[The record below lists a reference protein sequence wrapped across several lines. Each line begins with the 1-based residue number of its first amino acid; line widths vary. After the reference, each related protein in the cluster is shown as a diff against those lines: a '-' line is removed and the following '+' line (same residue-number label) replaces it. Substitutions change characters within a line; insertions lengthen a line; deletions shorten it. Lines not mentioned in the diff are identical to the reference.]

1 MMKLFTTTSSPIGT
15 LSIAAEDGFITD
27 IIFGSRVQDA
37 AFGTCEI
44 LDTAV
49 SQLNEYFEKT
59 RTKFDLPLKFGGT
72 AFQNSVW
79 RELLSIPYGET
90 IYYKTLAERVGNGKA
105 CRAVGMAN
113 NKNPIPIVIPC
124 HRVVGANGSLT
135 GYASGLDVKKF
146 LLELE
151 QKQELF

>member
-1 MMKLFTTTSSPIGT
+1 MKIFKTISTPIGDI
-15 LSIAAEDGFITD
+15 SIAADYDCITN
-27 IIFGSRVQDA
+27 IIFGSLVPDA
-37 AFGTCEI
+37 KAITS
-44 LDTAV
+44 AV
-49 SQLNEYFEKT
+49 LEKAASQLLEYFAGT
-59 RTKFDLPLKFGGT
+59 RKIFDLPLKFGGT
-72 AFQNSVW
+72 AFQNRVW

-90 IYYKTLAERVGNGKA
+90 ISYKTLAERTGNAKA

-124 HRVVGANGSLT
+124 HRVIGADGKLT
-135 GYASGLDVKKF
+135 GYASGLDIKKF

>member
-1 MMKLFTTTSSPIGT
+1 MKISKTILTPIGDI
-15 LSIAAEDGFITD
+15 SVAADGEYITN
-27 IIFGSRVQDA
+27 IIFGSFVPNAKAGSSAVLEKA
-37 AFGTCEI
+37 A
-44 LDTAV
+44 
-49 SQLNEYFEKT
+49 SQLLEYFEGT
-59 RTKFDLPLKFGGT
+59 RKIFDLPLKFGGT
-72 AFQNSVW
+72 AFQNRVW

-90 IYYKTLAERVGNGKA
+90 ISYKTLAERTGNAKA